1 MDRVKV
7 KKSELIQTI
16 SENQRKHIDLLEK
29 AYKGY
34 RKKVIEE
41 VSDLLKKA
49 EAGEAIDL
57 KKILL
62 LVEPISKKEE
72 YERALKM
79 LNMSIEDEV
88 TINEQEFRHYVLD
101 EWSWKDQVDFS
112 NTRYL

>member
-41 VSDLLKKA
+41 VCLKRQKQEKLL
-49 EAGEAIDL
+49 I
-57 KKILL
+57 
-62 LVEPISKKEE
+62 
-72 YERALKM
+72 
-79 LNMSIEDEV
+79 
-88 TINEQEFRHYVLD
+88 
-101 EWSWKDQVDFS
+101 
-112 NTRYL
+112 